1 VLSFPD
7 LGHPLIAWLALTPLL
22 VSLDRVAVLRA
33 FLLGL
38 TTGVVYFAGTL
49 YWVSHVMVSHGGL
62 HWGSAVLVNVALIAY
77 LSLFPATFAAVVN
90 RLVMALGP
98 LALLATPL
106 AWVSTELGRTYL
118 LFDGFPWVLLGYS
131 QMDALPVA
139 QFASIF
145 GVYGVSGVVAAVS
158 AGLALG
164 AHLVAN
170 PANASNPAEAGSRS
184 NSVSVGSGFIR
195 ILPAL
200 VPVAIAIA
208 IALWGAARMARSAL
222 TAEGEPI
229 RVGLLQGNVDQA
241 EKWDPARAGA
251 IFANYLEKT
260 EEAIAKGAEVVIW
273 PEASTPFTF
282 EEDRA
287 AAERVRAISRR
298 ANVALLIG
306 SNQIE
311 RGVPVRFYNAAFMV
325 GPDGT
330 TQGVYRKMHLVP
342 FGEYVPYQQVLFFA
356 APLVEAVGAFS
367 AGDQAVLLPIGRH
380 LVSTA
385 ICYEVVYPA
394 LVRRFVSGGSEL
406 LTTITNDA
414 WFGRTSA
421 PHQHFAQASM
431 RAIENGR
438 YLVRAANTGISG
450 VVDPYGRV
458 LAVSGIFEPSV
469 IVSEARF
476 LRSTTF
482 YARHGDV
489 FAYGSVMVTIAM
501 LVMARGPRRRMETDR
516 KHV

>member
-1 VLSFPD
+1 
-7 LGHPLIAWLALTPLL
+7 
-22 VSLDRVAVLRA
+22 
-33 FLLGL
+33 
-38 TTGVVYFAGTL
+38 
-49 YWVSHVMVSHGGL
+49 
-62 HWGSAVLVNVALIAY
+62 
-77 LSLFPATFAAVVN
+77 
-90 RLVMALGP
+90 
-98 LALLATPL
+98 
-106 AWVSTELGRTYL
+106 
-118 LFDGFPWVLLGYS
+118 
-131 QMDALPVA
+131 
-139 QFASIF
+139 
-145 GVYGVSGVVAAVS
+145 
-158 AGLALG
+158 
-164 AHLVAN
+164 
-170 PANASNPAEAGSRS
+170 
-184 NSVSVGSGFIR
+184 VGSGFIR